1 MDTETF
7 KIRARGIADAHFE
20 NNIAFSITRQPH
32 TDSQI
37 INAQVADELLTIK
50 EIKAS
55 FVAGPDIT
63 GQTVISAR
71 SLGDV
76 NVQTVMERLGGG
88 GHLTTAGAQVSISPE
103 EAIQQ
108 IKEILAEE

>member
-1 MDTETF
+1 M
-7 KIRARGIADAHFE
+7 
-20 NNIAFSITRQPH
+20 
-32 TDSQI
+32 
-37 INAQVADELLTIK
+37 
-50 EIKAS
+50 
-55 FVAGPDIT
+55 AGPDIT